1 MFLACDIGN
10 SRIKY
15 AIFKDNELIEFRS
28 FKDEGSFLKSIK
40 NKKFESAGISSV
52 APSKHPALAHE
63 IKKISG
69 VQPYLVDKSFPF
81 RIRLNYETSD
91 TLGIDRICSG
101 EGAYEIL
108 QTKFP
113 NFINKKNNYILI
125 IDFGTATTV
134 NILKMPCEFIGGM
147 ILPGIEMM
155 FNSLRK
161 NTEQLPAVS
170 EKDYKNFIGTSTS
183 SSIASGIINSH
194 AGLIDMLRNYL
205 KKKKAEEIKIF
216 ATGGNAEKIIP
227 YLDFDFSY
235 EEALVLIGINA
246 VCRKLKSL

>member
-15 AIFKDNELIEFRS
+15 ALFDDDELIEFNS
-28 FKDEGSFLKSIK
+28 SKDEDSFLNSIK

-52 APSKHPALAHE
+52 VPYKNPVLSQE

-69 VQPYLVDKSFPF
+69 VQPYVIDKSSPF
-81 RIRLNYETSD
+81 SIKLNYETLD

-113 NFINKKNNYILI
+113 KFINKKNNYVLI
-125 IDFGTATTV
+125 IDFGTATTI

-155 FNSLRK
+155 FSSLQK
-161 NTEQLPAVS
+161 NTDQLPSAS
-170 EKDYKNFIGTSTS
+170 ERDYKNFIGTSTN
-183 SSIASGIINSH
+183 SSIASGIINSN

-205 KKKKAEEIKIF
+205 IKKKAEEIKIF
-216 ATGGNAEKIIP
+216 ATGGNSEKIIP
-227 YLDFDFSY
+227 YLDFDFDY
-235 EEALVLIGINA
+235 EKALVLIGINA